1 MADGKPRSKSWMLL
15 ALLALVIVGWFVL
28 NLGLGRAGA

>member
-1 MADGKPRSKSWMLL
+1 MADGKPRSKSWVLV

-28 NLGLGRAGA
+28 TLGLGRAGS